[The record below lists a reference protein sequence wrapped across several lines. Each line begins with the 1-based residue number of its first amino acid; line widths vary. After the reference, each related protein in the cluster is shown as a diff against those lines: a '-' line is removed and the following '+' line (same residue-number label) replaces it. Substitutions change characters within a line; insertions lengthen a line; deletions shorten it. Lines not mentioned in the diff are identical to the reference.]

1 MKSAQSLSAPNHTSR
16 ILRESAIVA
25 RAISRHRREATLKG
39 KTDEAHEMVALYLGV
54 SKMAL
59 DLTQPHQQLDVA

>member
-1 MKSAQSLSAPNHTSR
+1 MKSAQSLSAPNRTSR

-25 RAISRHRREATLKG
+25 GAIARHRREATLKG
-39 KTDEAHEMVALYLGV
+39 RTDEAHEMMALYLGV
-54 SKMAL
+54 SEMTL

>member
-1 MKSAQSLSAPNHTSR
+1 MKSAQSLSAPNRTAR

-39 KTDEAHEMVALYLGV
+39 RTDEAHEMGVLYLGV
-54 SKMAL
+54 SEMAL

>member
-1 MKSAQSLSAPNHTSR
+1 MRSVQHLTTPDRTVR

-25 RAISRHRREATLKG
+25 KAISRHRREATLKG
-39 KTDEAHEMVALYLGV
+39 RTDEAHEMVALYLGV
-54 SKMAL
+54 SEMAL

>member
-1 MKSAQSLSAPNHTSR
+1 M
-16 ILRESAIVA
+16 A

-39 KTDEAHEMVALYLGV
+39 STDEAHEMVALYLGV
-54 SKMAL
+54 SEMAL